1 MTTLLLGLLACWG
14 DRAYIVEGTVVE
26 VHGPD
31 EVVVAH
37 EDIPNLMPAMVM
49 PFKVAEP
56 AMLEGVHP
64 GSRIIARYELL
75 DDGSRFT
82 RLRVVGQGEPP
93 ATKTGPFPARPGEA
107 LPPYEIPLDD
117 GTTLVLGP
125 DQSERVA
132 LTFVYTRCPIPEF
145 CPAMMGRLQALEAAL
160 GEGEGRLVAVTL
172 DPAHDALPVLAAWGA
187 EQGAG
192 PRLRYGRVEPD
203 VLADLA
209 MSAGLPVS
217 AQEDGT
223 IGHGLRLLVLDR
235 KGRLIERYDD
245 ARFPLDRVVSQL
257 GTGEPLMPP
266 GNSGTVT
273 PEEAP

>member
-26 VHGPD
+26 VHAPD
-31 EVVVAH
+31 EIVVDH

-56 AMLEGVHP
+56 AMLDGVRP
-64 GSRIIARYELL
+64 GSRIVARYELL

-93 ATKTGPFPARPGEA
+93 ATRSGPVPVRAGEL

-117 GTTLVLGP
+117 GSTLVLGP

-160 GEGEGRLVAVTL
+160 GEGEGRLIAVTM
-172 DPAHDALPVLAAWGA
+172 DPTYDTLPVLAAWGG

-192 PRLRYGRVEPD
+192 PRLRYGRVEPE

-217 AQEDGT
+217 VQDDGT

-245 ARFPLDRVVSQL
+245 ARFPLERVVSQL
-257 GTGEPLMPP
+257 RSGEPLMPP